1 MPYNPIERKEKS
13 QHLFN
18 DSLTDA
24 AAKLIDRKQFLLKRS
39 RTEEYF
45 FPFLFFF
52 LWKVGVGPQRTR
64 IHSDALNVTS

>member
-1 MPYNPIERKEKS
+1 MVIYNPIERKEKS

-24 AAKLIDRKQFLLKRS
+24 AAKRIDRKQFLKRS

-45 FPFLFFF
+45 FLFFF
-52 LWKVGVGPQRTR
+52 FLSMEGRGG
-64 IHSDALNVTS
+64 TSAHTHP